1 MHKNQLDLNICNSE
15 SLTCNI
21 LKFIRSSKNRVFLCI
36 NPHEIQLLIRLK
48 LGLHHL
54 SEHKFKDNFQD
65 NLYRISN
72 CSEDI
77 ESSCHYLLQ
86 YPLYTNEILAFLN
99 DIQGINNSI
108 LELSDSDNVEAL
120 LHGRKFLDIQCNTNV
135 LNAITDFL
143 LQTKTFDGRLF

>member
-1 MHKNQLDLNICNSE
+1 MAKLLIDTNSMHKNQLDLNICNSE

-21 LKFIRSSKNRVFLCI
+21 LKFIRSSKNRVFLCN

-54 SEHKFKDNFQD
+54 WEHKFKDNFQD
-65 NLYRISN
+65 DLYRISN

-99 DIQGINNSI
+99 DIQCINNSI
-108 LELSDSDNVEAL
+108 WELSDSDNVEAL
-120 LHGRKFLDIQCNTNV
+120 LHGRKFLDI
-135 LNAITDFL
+135 
-143 LQTKTFDGRLF
+143 